1 MKLAAK
7 RQKNIRPVT
16 KARQIAGLRRFG
28 ETNRGFTLV
37 EVLVV
42 LSILVLLFALLFAP
56 MMIGLDMAADARS
69 QTKMQDSVRMAM
81 EQARRELSNAVYV
94 YPNPT
99 VLLAGDDETLGTAD
113 DRVVTDY
120 SQIIMVPAARDDDSG
135 QLLTPLQPRTYADGT
150 LRATRFLVKLVD
162 PTQPYG
168 IDNPFALYR
177 QEGMY
182 LWDPV
187 EAEYVFGS
195 EDSTGTFQAGVPD
208 VQNVMTAVRG
218 TDIPATSTVCT
229 ACGAQT
235 IGYVSQC
242 PADCGAT
249 SDQLHYLHR
258 DVRFGPERITGET
271 LDASEHNTL
280 YTAQHGN
287 WVGLG
292 DSQDGNLILSAS
304 ALSNL
309 RTQLQPRIRAY
320 RYDGAA
326 GAYDDLA
333 LDSATA
339 TRSDIN
345 LRLQPRRGNIR
356 IGAWEFVKITVD
368 PGDLGSGGLAANAM
382 EFYDLTVTDVPDQA
396 GQTETSDSWDSSGSG
411 TRTTSVEPIYPS
423 APESWQDPK
432 MPVAYGIYPEH
443 VDGTSSDKPAKIV
456 PGSLHVRMV
465 YTPSGTSQRY
475 RDFTSTDVADQ
486 EDIGRLQYSLYM
498 ATDQTGA
505 ELRFN
510 RWYPPTPEMFRNN
523 AGVVDLDSF
532 EIYIWYYYRRNFDPA
547 TAQDDIIVA
556 DYSTNEI
563 INVNITLSQYEDP
576 VPYTP
581 GTQARIVPSDV
592 SVPKVTMHDQ
602 IEVRNIGR

>member
-1 MKLAAK
+1 MKFAAK
-7 RQKNIRPVT
+7 RHKNSRWAT
-16 KARQIAGLRRFG
+16 KAARTAGLMGPGRA
-28 ETNRGFTLV
+28 NRGFTLV

-56 MMIGLDMAADARS
+56 MMIGLDMATDARS

-81 EQARRELSNAVYV
+81 EQVRRELSNAVYV

-99 VLLAGDDETLGTAD
+99 IILAGDDETLGTAD

-120 SQIIMVPAARDDDSG
+120 SQIVIVPAARDEDSG
-135 QLLTPLQPRTYADGT
+135 ELLTPLQPRTYADGT
-150 LRATRFLVKLVD
+150 LRATRFLVKLVY
-162 PTQPYG
+162 PSQPYG

-187 EAEYVFGS
+187 EARYIFGS
-195 EDSTGTFQAGVPD
+195 EDSDGDFQPEVPE

-218 TDIPATSTVCT
+218 TDLPATSTVCT
-229 ACGAQT
+229 ACGTQT

-242 PADCGAT
+242 PADCGAPPEA
-249 SDQLHYLHR
+249 LHYLHR

-271 LDASEHNTL
+271 LAASEHNTL
-280 YTAQHGN
+280 YSAEHGN

-292 DSQDGNLILSAS
+292 ESQDGNLVLTAA

-320 RYDGAA
+320 RFNDTTGSYDT
-326 GAYDDLA
+326 LA
-333 LDSATA
+333 LDSAT
-339 TRSDIN
+339 TRRSDIH
-345 LRLQPRRGNIR
+345 LRLQPRRGQTR
-356 IGAWEFVKITVD
+356 IGNWEFVKITVD
-368 PGDLGSGGLAANAM
+368 PADLGSGGLSANAM
-382 EFYDLTVTDVPDQA
+382 EFYDLTVTDVPDEA
-396 GQTETSDSWDSSGSG
+396 GQTETSDSWDSSGTG

-423 APESWQDPK
+423 IPESWQDPK

-443 VDGTSSDKPAKIV
+443 VDGTATDKPAKIV
-456 PGSLHVRMV
+456 PGSIHVRMV
-465 YTPSGTSQRY
+465 YTPSGTSQRH
-475 RDFTSTDVADQ
+475 RDFTATDVADQ
-486 EDIGRLQYSLYM
+486 EDIGQLQYSLYM

-532 EIYIWYYYRRNFDPA
+532 EIYIWYYYRRNFDPD
-547 TAQDDIIVA
+547 TAQDDILVA

-581 GTQARIVPSDV
+581 GAQALVIPADV
-592 SVPKVTMHDQ
+592 NVPKVTMHDQ
-602 IEVRNIGR
+602 IEVRNIGQ